1 VSCHRK
7 VRGFELSGRKSLC
20 SLSMS
25 VFAQKFHSF
34 RTMHAFHRIPIL
46 SSECYMLFG
55 SGQEIRTVGKSHLKL
70 PWIFHL
76 LMSFPPLD
84 TPQFE
89 VIRHQQNEFPPLTS
103 ISSTLP
109 SLDGPSPPQSR
120 PQCPQCKGQK
130 YGFEA
135 YFHNIN
141 IFPEPPHALLPWV
154 ERSYIL
160 KNRLQ
165 SLLVSYTVQQ
175 FERSY
180 LQDIEIDINN
190 WRLQVEAFAHEVA
203 SWGSGSERVVNAV
216 KEVHQWSKTM
226 VKQLW
231 DHVVGNQMLPM
242 PKGRVKEKLLEFR
255 KGWEKVWVTSAEHQR
270 QFMVSQGTGGF
281 SC

>member
-1 VSCHRK
+1 MNLPSLNELYNQRPFSTYMAMHR
-7 VRGFELSGRKSLC
+7 
-20 SLSMS
+20 
-25 VFAQKFHSF
+25 A
-34 RTMHAFHRIPIL
+34 
-46 SSECYMLFG
+46 YNY
-55 SGQEIRTVGKSHLKL
+55 
-70 PWIFHL
+70 
-76 LMSFPPLD
+76 PPPQLN

-89 VIRHQQNEFPPLTS
+89 VLQHQQNEFPPLTS

-120 PQCPQCKGQK
+120 QQCPQCKGQK

-154 ERSYIL
+154 ERSYLL

-165 SLLVSYTVQQ
+165 SLLVSYTVQK
-175 FERSY
+175 FERAY

-203 SWGSGSERVVNAV
+203 SWRSGSERVVNAV

-242 PKGRVKEKLLEFR
+242 PKGRVKEMLLEFR
-255 KGWEKVWVTSAEHQR
+255 KGWEKVWVASVEHQR
-270 QFMVSQGTGGF
+270 QFMASQGNGSF

>member
-1 VSCHRK
+1 MDLPPLNELYSQRPFSAPMAMHR
-7 VRGFELSGRKSLC
+7 
-20 SLSMS
+20 
-25 VFAQKFHSF
+25 AYNY
-34 RTMHAFHRIPIL
+34 P
-46 SSECYMLFG
+46 
-55 SGQEIRTVGKSHLKL
+55 
-70 PWIFHL
+70 PPP
-76 LMSFPPLD
+76 PPLD

-175 FERSY
+175 FERAY

>member
-1 VSCHRK
+1 MNLPSLNELYSQRPFSTYMAMHR
-7 VRGFELSGRKSLC
+7 
-20 SLSMS
+20 
-25 VFAQKFHSF
+25 A
-34 RTMHAFHRIPIL
+34 
-46 SSECYMLFG
+46 YNY
-55 SGQEIRTVGKSHLKL
+55 
-70 PWIFHL
+70 
-76 LMSFPPLD
+76 PPPQLN

-89 VIRHQQNEFPPLTS
+89 VPQHQQNEFPPLTS

-120 PQCPQCKGQK
+120 QQCPQCKGQK

-154 ERSYIL
+154 ERSYLL

-175 FERSY
+175 FERAY

-242 PKGRVKEKLLEFR
+242 PKGRVKEMLLEFR
-255 KGWEKVWVTSAEHQR
+255 KGWEKVWVASAEHQR
-270 QFMVSQGTGGF
+270 QFMASQGNGGF